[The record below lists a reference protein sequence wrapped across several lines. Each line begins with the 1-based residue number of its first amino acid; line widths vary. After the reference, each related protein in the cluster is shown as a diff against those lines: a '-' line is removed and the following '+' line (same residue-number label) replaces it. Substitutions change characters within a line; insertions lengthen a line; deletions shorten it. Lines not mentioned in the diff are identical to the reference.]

1 MAQRLTIAAGVLG
14 IAFALLHGFPSFSAF
29 GEPAAPS
36 GSHQRGAIP
45 VWARVLWLVLA
56 LITLVGSIAHLISS
70 SAGTATFIAIG
81 AVGIWLLAIANG
93 VWIHGR
99 PTITHHLVR
108 GVVVAALVTLAFVN

>member
-1 MAQRLTIAAGVLG
+1 VAQRLNIAAGVLG
-14 IAFALLHGFPSFSAF
+14 IGFALLHGFPSLSAL
-29 GEPAAPS
+29 GEPEAPR

-45 VWARVLWLVLA
+45 VWARALWLLLA
-56 LITLVGSIAHLISS
+56 LITLVGSIAHLISNS
-70 SAGTATFIAIG
+70 IGSATAIGIG

-108 GVVVAALVTLAFVN
+108 GVVVAALAALAFL